1 MARIDK
7 RDSLDALDEMVRG
20 VLEAFPSYVCV
31 IDEEG
36 AIVAVNRRWD
46 QFARENG
53 GDLTRCG
60 LGANYLEVCRRAA
73 ENGVVGGAESLAGIE
88 DVLAGRR
95 ESFTLETVCQ
105 GAAKTRWFLMLVAP
119 LRTSH
124 GRTIISHVEITDRKE
139 TELALHE
146 SEYRLRTVIETAA
159 EGILSMN
166 AAGMI
171 DAFNAAAEQIS
182 GYSRS
187 EVIGKTVSML
197 MPSLPEVLHEGSR
210 EQLRVVGPGRILRR
224 VPLVE
229 IHRKDGTS
237 VPAELSISKVD
248 ELDLY
253 SVIIRDLSER
263 RAMQA
268 QLLTIAEHE
277 QRRIGQDLHDDVG
290 QELTGLALMVES
302 LVEAMEESQSPEIA
316 LVHRVS
322 EGLRRVQEGMR
333 ILSRGLM
340 PVEVDAE
347 GLMSA
352 LNDLAGRIGLNH
364 ELTCRFE
371 CREPVRVENNQTAT
385 QLYRIAQE
393 AVANAVRHAQARRIV
408 LQLTQEKD
416 QVRLEIRDDGPGLWN
431 PGEQHGEGMGLRI
444 MRNRAELIGARL
456 RIETREGRGTR
467 VVCSVQGRNDDGV
480 RADLE

>member
-1 MARIDK
+1 M
-7 RDSLDALDEMVRG
+7 
-20 VLEAFPSYVCV
+20 LEAFPAHIC
-31 IDEEG
+31 ILNEEG
-36 AIVAVNRRWD
+36 VIVAVNRRWN

-53 GDLTRCG
+53 GDLKRCG

-73 ENGVVGGAESLAGIE
+73 KDGDAGGAEALAGIE

-95 ESFTLETVCQ
+95 ESFTLEAGCH
-105 GAAKTRWFLMLVAP
+105 GAEKNRWFLMLAAP
-119 LRTSH
+119 LRTNH
-124 GRTIISHVEITDRKE
+124 GGTIISHVDITEQKE
-139 TELALHE
+139 VELALHE

-166 AAGMI
+166 SAGVV

-182 GYSRS
+182 GYSRA
-187 EVIGKTVSML
+187 EVIGNSISML
-197 MPSLPEVLHEGSR
+197 MPSLSWAVHEGGQ
-210 EQLRVVGPGRILRR
+210 EHLRPVEPGRLLGR
-224 VPLVE
+224 VPLVVIE
-229 IHRKDGTS
+229 CKDGSS
-237 VPAELSISKVD
+237 VPVELSISKVD

-253 SVIIRDLSER
+253 SVIIRDLTEH
-263 RAMQA
+263 RAMQE
-268 QLLTIAEHE
+268 QLLTIAEQE

-302 LVEAMEESQSPEIA
+302 LVEAMEESHSPEIE

-333 ILSRGLM
+333 NLSRGLM

-352 LNDLAGRIGLNH
+352 LNDLAARIGANH
-364 ELTCRFE
+364 ELTCQFE
-371 CREPVRVENNQTAT
+371 CREPVRLENNQTAT

-431 PGEQHGEGMGLRI
+431 PGEQHGEGMGLQF

-456 RIETREGRGTR
+456 QIEACEGRGTR
-467 VVCSVQGRNDDGV
+467 VVCSVQGRNDHGV